1 MKKPVFNFKSIRPAA
16 VMALCTCIAFSAAAP
31 YVPASA
37 VSGSA
42 PESPAET
49 ETEAAETEAVTPV
62 SAEAAKPDPSILTL
76 ASVYDKES
84 GRSYAEI
91 LMRDLI
97 ELDSAWYSE
106 IYGLAS
112 AAPQSV
118 APRLNRSEDSLLGR
132 YSPLSASHSESDPST
147 WIVEQ
152 FKNVTISFADSSGV
166 TSSAVSN
173 AQDLVSMVNVYAYYH
188 DMTLDELRQYAKT
201 LWTSSHSYQLSMGD
215 VYFCEGCVDPL
226 AVSSPEEQDT
236 DLAGEDSLGTSTI
249 HTEILAAEPES
260 AAEEITETEGTGA
273 SESSDSSYKESGSPE
288 SMDSSLNGT
297 ETSEVF
303 ASSRNQSEAA
313 STFNDSFSGDS
324 NGREVSGEAGSGD
337 KAGSPGTVDFSLNGS
352 EISETSETSSAE
364 ESPAVLK
371 SEASKERT
379 LSALE
384 ALAAT
389 ADSVY
394 QETEGPEAVIP
405 AESEENSDHAGNKEQ
420 DTAGAASQMSMAD
433 SAESQA
439 HSGSEE
445 HVLPGDTAET
455 SISETSGF
463 SENLATVSNAE
474 SLSAG
479 ENGDSEVLDSA
490 SEDGAFICPGHID
503 LQISAQIH
511 TLQDGNRL
519 FELDSQGTAEEEA
532 VSEWPGW
539 NNVTRSYARRL
550 SREDWTES
558 YGLTILVEGSKAPLS
573 STEIESYLSLLPS
586 DTSETRKQIIR
597 FALESVG
604 KIPYYWGGK
613 AGTKD
618 YDGNH
623 FGSVTV
629 PDHRGR
635 ILKGL
640 DCSGWASWVYWSVTG
655 TRLPYEGTEGLCT
668 LGRRVAREELQPGD
682 LIIVTGETPHVVMFL
697 TWAENGQIQCIHET
711 GSANNVTISTVTA
724 DWPYYRNL
732 LD

>member
-1 MKKPVFNFKSIRPAA
+1 MKKPVFDFKAIRPAA

-37 VSGSA
+37 VSGSVSQ
-42 PESPAET
+42 SPAET
-49 ETEAAETEAVTPV
+49 EPETTESKTVTPV

-118 APRLNRSEDSLLGR
+118 ASRLNRSQDSLLGR
-132 YSPLSASHSESDPST
+132 YSPLSASHSENDPST

-152 FKNVTISFADSSGV
+152 FKNVTISFSDSSGV

-201 LWTSSHSYQLSMGD
+201 LWASSHSYQLSMGD

-226 AVSSPEEQDT
+226 AVSSPKEQDT
-236 DLAGEDSLGTSTI
+236 DLAGEDSFGTSTI

-260 AAEEITETEGTGA
+260 AAEETNETEETGS
-273 SESSDSSYKESGSPE
+273 SESSDHAGARMNESESPE
-288 SMDSSLNGT
+288 ESNVEESNVSETL
-297 ETSEVF
+297 ETSSVGE
-303 ASSRNQSEAA
+303 SPEPLESEAA
-313 STFNDSFSGDS
+313 
-324 NGREVSGEAGSGD
+324 R
-337 KAGSPGTVDFSLNGS
+337 
-352 EISETSETSSAE
+352 
-364 ESPAVLK
+364 
-371 SEASKERT
+371 ERT

-394 QETEGPEAVIP
+394 QETPWSEAVIP
-405 AESEENSDHAGNKEQ
+405 AESEEGSEYTGSNGQ
-420 DTAGAASQMSMAD
+420 DTADAASQMSMTESVESQTHSDSVEHILPGETAKSSVSEAYNEALEDSDSKDEAD
-433 SAESQA
+433 S
-439 HSGSEE
+439 
-445 HVLPGDTAET
+445 LET
-455 SISETSGF
+455 SF
-463 SENLATVSNAE
+463 SESLATVSNAE
-474 SLSAG
+474 SLAAG
-479 ENGDSEVLDSA
+479 GSEESEPSDSA
-490 SEDGAFICPGHID
+490 SEKGAFICPGHID

-511 TLQDGNRL
+511 TLQDGNHL
-519 FELDSQGTAEEEA
+519 FELDSQGAAEEE
-532 VSEWPGW
+532 SDGEWPGW
-539 NNVTRSYARRL
+539 NNVTRSCARRL
-550 SREDWTES
+550 SLEDWTES

-573 STEIESYLSLLPS
+573 NTEIESYLSLLPS

-613 AGTKD
+613 ANTKD

-655 TRLPYEGTEGLCT
+655 ARLPYEGTEGLCT
-668 LGRRVAREELQPGD
+668 LGRQVAREELQPGD
-682 LIIVTGETPHVVMFL
+682 FIIVTGETPHVVMFL
-697 TWAENGQIQCIHET
+697 NWAENGKIQCIHET